1 MIVQLIIFHI
11 GFIICGQLNAYANCF
26 LDLLFN
32 ILKGHTD
39 RKNCSSPVVEPG
51 TFAGYAI
58 SDTQLGVRF
67 TKPITDDYDYL
78 LYHRLQSASGLIE
91 SRYWPTYG
99 PVWSDV
105 VENLQ
110 PGKDYVLA
118 VSLTCSR
125 NSSMKSKRVS
135 SYKKTFDKRKIIF
148 TSFIFSVSLINVRYS
163 FSL

>member
-1 MIVQLIIFHI
+1 M
-11 GFIICGQLNAYANCF
+11 
-26 LDLLFN
+26 
-32 ILKGHTD
+32 
-39 RKNCSSPVVEPG
+39 EPG

-78 LYHRLQSASGLIE
+78 LFHRQQSGTGLIE

-110 PGKDYVLA
+110 PKEYYLLA
-118 VSLTCSR
+118 VSLVCSR
-125 NSSMKSKRVS
+125 NSSMKSNRVS
-135 SYKKTFDKRKIIF
+135 QRKETFPTRKF
-148 TSFIFSVSLINVRYS
+148 H
-163 FSL
+163 